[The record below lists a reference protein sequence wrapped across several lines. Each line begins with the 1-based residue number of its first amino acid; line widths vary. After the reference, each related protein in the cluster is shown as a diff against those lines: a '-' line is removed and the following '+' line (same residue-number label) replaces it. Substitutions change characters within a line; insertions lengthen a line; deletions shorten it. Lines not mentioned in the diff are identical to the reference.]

1 MKTLKSFMNKLV
13 EEAAFKKNLLA
24 FIAFGILLY
33 IIDYSPIGITGL
45 KNLCGSEQ
53 LLDFEVNYSVE
64 QAYTILNTLGTNGRE
79 FYLHKILPLDI
90 IYPISLMFLLL
101 CLVATILKKST
112 KPNSMFRFLV
122 CLPLLYLLCDWGE
135 NIGFAIMLANF
146 PTQISIACQI
156 SNIFTMAKFCFVSL
170 IIITII
176 TFSIIAIMK
185 FIQKNYYYKSNK
197 VNCRQ

>member
-64 QAYTILNTLGTNGRE
+64 QAYAILDSLGAQGRQ
-79 FYLHKILPLDI
+79 FYLYKILPIDI
-90 IYPISLMFLLL
+90 IYPVSLMFFLL
-101 CLVATILKKST
+101 CFVTTVLKNST
-112 KPNSMFRFLV
+112 KSNSIFRLLAF
-122 CLPLLYLLCDWGE
+122 LPLLYLLCDWGE

-146 PTQISIACQI
+146 PTQINIVCQI
-156 SNIFTMAKFCFVSL
+156 SNIFTMAKFCFVGL

-185 FIQKNYYYKSNK
+185 FIQKNYYYKSDK